1 MASIRQYRGKTW
13 RAIVRRVGFRPV
25 TRTFANKLDAER
37 WAAEIEA
44 GMLNRGLPPK
54 VRGQTTVKDVLERFR
69 DEVTPTRK
77 GARWETVRI
86 NNFLV
91 TADFVRRRLDQLMP
105 ADIKAWRDAR
115 LQQIAPASVNREW
128 NLLSG
133 IFTHAIKEWDAPL
146 RENPMH
152 LAQRPKGKG
161 RERTR
166 RWAQED
172 LDKLLATCAWD
183 PSKKPA
189 VGRDYVPWAVL
200 LGIETAMRLG
210 ELCALKVQDVYAED
224 RYVIIH
230 DSKNGDPRTVP
241 LTKQAQDLFA
251 RLVEGLKPTDPVFPL
266 SSDSLGLYFREKR
279 NQAGLVDIRFHD
291 TRHEAAT
298 RLSKKF
304 ANVLQL
310 SAITGH
316 RSLQSLKRYY
326 NPTPAELVAKL
337 DQP

>member
-1 MASIRQYRGKTW
+1 MASFEKVQDGW
-13 RAIVRRVGFRPV
+13 RAHVRRVGFKSTSRTFPTKAAAEDWA
-25 TRTFANKLDAER
+25 TRTE
-37 WAAEIEA
+37 AA
-44 GMLNRGLPPK
+44 MFNREHVHR
-54 VRGQTTVKDVLERFR
+54 VRVTDTVKDVLERFR
-69 DEVTPTRK
+69 DEVAPTRK
-77 GARWETVRI
+77 GHRWEVVRI
-86 NNFLV
+86 NNYLAS
-91 TADFVRRRLDQLMP
+91 ADFVHRRLDQLKP
-105 ADIKAWRDAR
+105 IDIKAWRDAR
-115 LQQIAPASVNREW
+115 LQEISPASVNREW

-133 IFTHAIKEWDAPL
+133 IFKYAIKEWDAPL

-210 ELCALKVQDVYAED
+210 ELCALKVEDVRTED
-224 RYVIIH
+224 RYVILH

-241 LTKQAQDLFA
+241 LTKQAQHLFTC
-251 RLVEGLKPTDPVFPL
+251 LVEGRKPSDPVFPL
-266 SSDSLGLYFREKR
+266 SSESLGLYFREKR

-304 ANVLQL
+304 TNVLQL
-310 SAITGH
+310 SAVTGH
-316 RSLQSLKRYY
+316 RSLQSLKRYF
-326 NPTPAELVAKL
+326 NPTAAELVAKL
-337 DQP
+337 DT

>member
-1 MASIRQYRGKTW
+1 MASIAQYRGKTW
-13 RAIVRRVGFRPV
+13 RVIVRRVGFKPV
-25 TRTFANKLDAER
+25 TRTFTNKLDAER
-37 WAAEIEA
+37 WAAEVES
-44 GMLNRGLPPK
+44 GMLNQGLAPR
-54 VRGQTTVKDVLERFR
+54 VRTTDTVKDVLEKFR
-69 DEVTPTRK
+69 DEVARSRK
-77 GARWETVRI
+77 GWRWEVVRI
-86 NNFLV
+86 NMLLK
-91 TADFVRRRLDQLMP
+91 ADFAPRRLDQLMP
-105 ADIKAWRDAR
+105 SDIKAWRDAR
-115 LQQIAPASVNREW
+115 LQEVSPASVNREW

-133 IFTHAIKEWDAPL
+133 IFKHAIKEWDAPL

-166 RWAQED
+166 RWTPGE
-172 LDKLLATCAWD
+172 LEKLLATCAWD
-183 PSKKPA
+183 PEKRPA

-210 ELCALKVQDVYAED
+210 ELCALKVQDVRTED
-224 RYVIIH
+224 RYVTIH

-241 LTKQAQDLFA
+241 LTKQAQHLFA
-251 RLVEGLKPTDPVFPL
+251 CLVEGRQPSDPVFPL
-266 SSDSLGLYFREKR
+266 SSESLGLYFREKR
-279 NQAGLVDIRFHD
+279 NQAGLMDIRFHD

-310 SAITGH
+310 SAVTGH

-326 NPTPAELVAKL
+326 NPTPAELIAKL
-337 DQP
+337 DA

>member
-1 MASIRQYRGKTW
+1 MASIAQYRGKTW
-13 RAIVRRVGFRPV
+13 RAIVRRAGFKPV
-25 TRTFANKLDAER
+25 TRTFTNKLDAER
-37 WAAEIEA
+37 WAAELES
-44 GMLNRGLPPK
+44 GMLNRGLAPAPRAAGT
-54 VRGQTTVKDVLERFR
+54 VRELLERFR
-69 DEVTPTRK
+69 DEVTPGRK
-77 GARWETVRI
+77 GARWEAVRI
-86 NNFLV
+86 NHFV
-91 TADFVRRRLDQLMP
+91 ATADFVHRRLDQISP
-105 ADIKAWRDAR
+105 ADIKAWRDTR
-115 LQQIAPASVNREW
+115 LKSIAPSSVNREW

-133 IFTHAIKEWDAPL
+133 IFSHAIKEWDAPL

-166 RWAQED
+166 RWTQND
-172 LDKLLATCAWD
+172 LDRLLATCAWD
-183 PSKKPA
+183 PEKKPA

-210 ELCALKVQDVYAED
+210 ELCALKVKDVFVED
-224 RYVIIH
+224 RYVVLH
-230 DSKNGDPRTVP
+230 DSKNGHGRTVP
-241 LTKQAQDLFA
+241 LTKKAQELF
-251 RLVEGLKPTDPVFPL
+251 LQLTQGLDADAPVFPL

-279 NQAGLVDIRFHD
+279 NKAGLVDIRFHD

-310 SAITGH
+310 SAVTGH

-326 NPTPAELVAKL
+326 NPTPSELIEKL
-337 DQP
+337 DQQ